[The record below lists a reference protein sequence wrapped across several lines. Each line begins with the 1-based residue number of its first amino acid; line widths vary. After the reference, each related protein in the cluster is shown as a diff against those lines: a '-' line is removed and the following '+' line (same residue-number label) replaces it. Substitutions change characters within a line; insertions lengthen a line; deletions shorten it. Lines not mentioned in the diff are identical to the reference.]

1 MDHYLAVNR
10 ANWDARAAI
19 HAEGYMVEDLLAER
33 AAISQVVGFDRPRLG
48 DIAGLDAVHLQCH
61 IGTDTLSLAR
71 LGARVTGVD
80 LSPASLA
87 VARDL
92 AARAGADIEYVE
104 SEVYRAPESLAGR
117 DFDLVYTGIGA
128 LCWLPSISRW
138 AQTVAALLRPG
149 GRLFVRDGHPVLNSL
164 LGMVVGR
171 LHPADSQDVTL
182 TQPGEATPA
191 LEFPYYEQAEPVVW
205 REETTY
211 GGEGRVTS
219 PESVEW
225 NHSLAEIVTAVMDA
239 GLELTSLTEHDSVP
253 WDALPGLMVLDPA
266 TGEYRLRDRPERLPA
281 TFTLTARKPG
291 QPG

>member
-1 MDHYLAVNR
+1 
-10 ANWDARAAI
+10 DARAAI
-19 HAEGYMVEDLLAER
+19 HATGYMVDDLLADP
-33 AAISQVVGFDRPRLG
+33 AAISQVVAFDRARLG
-48 DIAGLDAVHLQCH
+48 DIAGLDTVHLQCH

-87 VARDL
+87 VARNL
-92 AARAGADIEYVE
+92 AARAGAEIEYVE
-104 SEVYRAPESLAGR
+104 SEVYRAPEALAGR

-128 LCWLPSISRW
+128 LCWLPDIRRW
-138 AQTVAALLRPG
+138 AATVAALLRPG

-164 LGMVVGR
+164 LGMVVGE
-171 LHPADSQDVTL
+171 LHPDDSQDVTI
-182 TQPGEATPA
+182 TQPGAATPA
-191 LEFPYYEQAEPVVW
+191 LEFPYYEQADPIVW

-211 GGEGRVTS
+211 GGEGRVAS

-239 GLELTSLTEHDSVP
+239 GLELTSLAEHDSVP

-281 TFTLTARKPG
+281 TFTLTARRPA
-291 QPG
+291 

>member
-19 HAEGYMVEDLLAER
+19 HAEGYMLEDLLADP
-33 AAISQVVGFDRPRLG
+33 AAISEVVAFDRPRLG
-48 DIAGLDAVHLQCH
+48 DVAGLDAVHLQCH

-71 LGARVTGVD
+71 LGARLTGVD

-92 AARAGADIEYVE
+92 AARAGADIAYVE
-104 SEVYRAPESLAGR
+104 SEVYRAPEALAGR

-138 AQTVAALLRPG
+138 ARTVAALLRPG
-149 GRLFVRDGHPVLNSL
+149 GRLFLRDGHPVLNAA
-164 LGMVVGR
+164 LGMVVAG
-171 LHPADSQDVTL
+171 LHPDDSQDVTL
-182 TQPGEATPA
+182 TQPGDSTVA
-191 LEFPYYEQAEPVVW
+191 LELPYFEQAEPITW

-211 GGEGRVTS
+211 GGEGRVSS

-225 NHSLAEIVTAVMDA
+225 NHSLGEIVTAVLDA

-253 WDALPGLMVLDPA
+253 WDALPGLMALDAA
-266 TGEYRLRDRPERLPA
+266 TGEYRLHDRPERLPA
-281 TFTLTARKPG
+281 TFTLTARRPE
-291 QPG
+291 